1 MPLLV
6 YRSEWCLRRNL
17 SGRGPSVLLRKR
29 VLVGAYLPQT
39 LLGTSTANWNCL
51 LLHLRRNKQHDCHKN
66 IQTIQ

>member
-17 SGRGPSVLLRKR
+17 SGRGPSVLLRKH

-39 LLGTSTANWNCL
+39 LLGTSTANWKL
-51 LLHLRRNKQHDCHKN
+51 YMSLQIYH
-66 IQTIQ
+66 IY